1 VHGHRPKRLCRPQA
15 AQRSGS
21 FTLSIFFAT
30 PALTIAQAE
39 PPTAAQ
45 AVKSIADPS
54 TSRIVPAT
62 V

>member
-1 VHGHRPKRLCRPQA
+1 VHGHRPKRLWRPQA
-15 AQRSGS
+15 AQRAGS
-21 FTLSIFFAT
+21 FTVSLFFAT
-30 PALTIAQAE
+30 PAWTIAQAQ

-54 TSRIVPAT
+54 MSRIVPAT